1 MFIIWMDL
9 KYQDI
14 ETEAIMAIKQKSA
27 LTKEDFEAA
36 IVTLRLSVSEVSR
49 ESGIPRHIV
58 SHFRNYGDGMKPEQL
73 AKLRDYFES
82 QGVEFD
88 ETEETFAHEAHGT
101 GVDSLSP
108 HLSVGLKIE
117 HFFPISNTIADEVV
131 RDSMSMM
138 EENDARLSVLLKTKA
153 ERESGFFG
161 DGELTEDTQAALQE
175 TFALLANNYLIFR
188 MLRGWR
194 ALNQPPAD
202 ENFKTVRD
210 MLMETFKQPLI
221 EAGLIESDI
230 ALTKIDEEVKA

>member
-1 MFIIWMDL
+1 
-9 KYQDI
+9 
-14 ETEAIMAIKQKSA
+14 MAIKQA
-27 LTKEDFEAA
+27 TTLTKEDFEEA
-36 IVTLRLSVSEVSR
+36 IVILRLSVSEVSR
-49 ESGIPRHIV
+49 ETGIPRHIV

-73 AKLRDYFES
+73 ARLRDYFEA

-88 ETEETFAHEAHGT
+88 ETEESATHKAHAT

-108 HLSVGLKIE
+108 QLNVSLKVE
-117 HFFPISNTIADEVV
+117 HYFPISNTIADDVV
-131 RDSMSMM
+131 RDAMSMM
-138 EENDARLSVLLKTKA
+138 EENDARLAVLLKTKA
-153 ERESGFFG
+153 EYEQGFFG
-161 DGELTEDTQAALQE
+161 DGELTEETQAALQE

-221 EAGLIESDI
+221 EAGLIEADVEPV
-230 ALTKIDEEVKA
+230 ATNEEVQA

>member
-1 MFIIWMDL
+1 
-9 KYQDI
+9 
-14 ETEAIMAIKQKSA
+14 MAIKQA
-27 LTKEDFEAA
+27 TTLTKEDFEEA

-58 SHFRNYGDGMKPEQL
+58 SHFRNYGDGLKPEQT

-82 QGVEFD
+82 KGVEFD
-88 ETEETFAHEAHGT
+88 DEASEPDASETKTASISSPSPRLDADIKVEYSFPLSSNIPDETINNAM
-101 GVDSLSP
+101 D
-108 HLSVGLKIE
+108 IM
-117 HFFPISNTIADEVV
+117 D
-131 RDSMSMM
+131 
-138 EENDARLSVLLKTKA
+138 ENDARLVVLFKTKI
-153 ERESGFFG
+153 ERDTGIFSDG
-161 DGELTEDTQAALQE
+161 DLTEETAAALQE

-221 EAGLIESDI
+221 DAGLITAEVESVEQ
-230 ALTKIDEEVKA
+230 TEEVQA